1 MHNLVK
7 SATVFYD
14 LYIENCDPLLAP
26 EALRDYILNET
37 NIEVK
42 HCEELQT
49 KRRFSKSKER
59 DALLLPDV
67 WPGGLICRNFFK
79 PFYKW

>member
-1 MHNLVK
+1 M
-7 SATVFYD
+7 T
-14 LYIENCDPLLAP
+14 P

-42 HCEELQT
+42 HCEVLQT
-49 KRRFSKSKER
+49 KRSFSKSFKITTSSKKK

-67 WPGGLICRNFFK
+67 WHEGLICRKFFK
-79 PFYKW
+79 PFYNW